1 MAFFRRV
8 PELLPFFSKNQLKQN
23 SGVQFLSDTA
33 RPEVQRTLRG
43 VRAARSGEQ
52 LRCVA
57 PVRRYILLDTPEN
70 YSKQ

>member
-33 RPEVQRTLRG
+33 RMESVWKVMKTMECHFRFYLSILRNYEYPDT
-43 VRAARSGEQ
+43 VRG
-52 LRCVA
+52 
-57 PVRRYILLDTPEN
+57 
-70 YSKQ
+70 